1 MIVLNAFWLI
11 NSGFFTEA
19 TGAIRDFAVGTKQL
33 FFLANFFSVENF
45 YSLTNSI
52 FLVKLASSDLTI
64 ISLISVALAGFLY
77 LIYTNQK
84 LKKQLSDKENFF
96 ADASEKII
104 ELQKKSEV
112 AHKTK
117 RRFLA
122 NISHEIRTPLNGI
135 LGLINELKRD
145 SLTDSQ
151 FELVSEVEMLSN
163 NLTSLLGD
171 IIDYTNLESGKLILD
186 EINFHLFNELDSELN
201 YYRKACNDKGLDF
214 SSTFDKNLPHFFV
227 GDPNRLRQIIFN
239 LLNNA
244 LKFTDKG
251 NILLLVDLITE
262 AEETAT
268 IKFSVKDTGKGLSA
282 SDRSIIGKVF
292 IQTDNENTRENGGTG
307 LGLTMSTHLAKIMGG
322 KLDFESIEGEGSK
335 FWFTVVLKK
344 GFEPKDL
351 NGNHYNK
358 ILLVEDNLINQKV
371 SLFSLSNQGF
381 EVDLA
386 ENGAVAV
393 EKFRQN
399 TYDLILMDIQMPV
412 MDGIT
417 ASTLIRK
424 MEAERNT
431 KKPVRIVAITANAI
445 REDHEQCLAAGI
457 NGYISKPFNLDKF
470 SLVINQ
476 LNGNH

>member
-1 MIVLNAFWLI
+1 MVVFNAFWLK

-19 TGAIRDFAVGTKQL
+19 VDAIRDFSIVAKQL
-33 FFLANFFSVENF
+33 FFSTHFFSAKNF
-45 YSLTNSI
+45 ESIINSI
-52 FLVKLASSDLTI
+52 VLVKFADFNLAL
-64 ISLISVALAGFLY
+64 ISLISVALGGFLY
-77 LIYTNQK
+77 LNYTNRK
-84 LKKQLSDKENFF
+84 LRKQLSDKEKFI
-96 ADASEKII
+96 AEASEKII

-151 FELVSEVEMLSN
+151 NDLVSEVEMLSN

-186 EINFHLFNELDSELN
+186 EINFHLFNELDAELN
-201 YYRKACNDKGLDF
+201 YYRKSYNDKGLDF
-214 SSTFDKNLPHFFV
+214 SYIFDENLPHHFV
-227 GDPNRLRQIIFN
+227 GDPNRLKQIIFN

-251 NILLLVDLITE
+251 FISLLVELIDETK
-262 AEETAT
+262 ETAT

-282 SDRSIIGKVF
+282 YDRSIIGKVF

-322 KLDFESIEGEGSK
+322 KLDFESIEGEGSN
-335 FWFTVVLKK
+335 FWFTVVMKK

-351 NGNHYNK
+351 NGNQYSK

-399 TYDLILMDIQMPV
+399 AYDLILMDIQMPV

-424 MEAERNT
+424 MEAERET